1 MRHFPPRDLAQLAFL
16 ALLLLVVEGAL
27 RLASVDRVARRLGL
41 RFLDAPTTSV
51 AGQVQL
57 RITPRER
64 RWVNNVGRVVRRWPW
79 DSSCLRQSLLL
90 GWVLRRREPVLM
102 MGVRREGDAILAHA
116 WVRIDG
122 VDLDPT
128 AAQYAAFAAPAGGAG
143 GAGGPGVADGAAG
156 APGGGT
162 AASGG
167 AR

>member
-1 MRHFPPRDLAQLAFL
+1 MRHFPPRDLAQLGVL
-16 ALLLLVVEGAL
+16 ALVLVGAEGAL
-27 RLASVDRVARRLGL
+27 RLTSVDRVARRLGL
-41 RFLDAPTTSV
+41 RFLDAPSTTV
-51 AGQVQL
+51 AEQVRL
-57 RITPRER
+57 AITPGER

-128 AAQYAAFAAPAGGAG
+128 AGQYAAFGAPDPAAGGG
-143 GAGGPGVADGAAG
+143 HP
-156 APGGGT
+156 
-162 AASGG
+162 
-167 AR
+167 